1 MTRVIARRLLIAIPT
16 VFVVCTFT
24 FLLVQL
30 VPGNPADYILGK
42 SATPASIQHLDAQ
55 LGLNKP
61 VLAQYLSWLGGV
73 LHGNFGTSYIT
84 GQTVSQALTSA
95 LSPTLSLA
103 LLATIVTIVL
113 GQALGT
119 IAAVRGGRL
128 DSVVQALS
136 GLGMAIPNFWL
147 AALLVV
153 AFSLEIKLF
162 PSTGYTA
169 LGASPSQ
176 WLIGL
181 VLPVT
186 AIALAGLAQIV
197 LQARSSVLDVLS
209 KDFVRTLQA
218 AGIPRRR
225 ILYKHVLRNSA
236 IPVTTVAGLSFVF
249 LLGGVVVI
257 ETIFNIPGMGSLMI
271 NSVNRH
277 DLPVLQGA
285 VIYFAL
291 IVVVVNLAVD
301 LLTAWLDPRV
311 RAR

>member
-169 LGASPSQ
+169 LGASPWQ

>member
-1 MTRVIARRLLIAIPT
+1 MVWVIARRLLIAIPT
-16 VFVVCTFT
+16 VFIVCTFT
-24 FLLVQL
+24 FLLVHL
-30 VPGNPADYILGK
+30 VPGNPAVYILGK
-42 SATPASIQHLDAQ
+42 SATPASIHQLNTQ

-61 VLAQYLSWLGGV
+61 LLAQYLSWLGGI

-84 GQTVSQALTSA
+84 GQTVSQGLGSA
-95 LSPTLSLA
+95 LPPTLSLA
-103 LLATIVTIVL
+103 LLATIVTLIA

-119 IAAVRGGRL
+119 VAAVRGGRL
-128 DSVVQALS
+128 DSIIQAFS

-162 PSTGYTA
+162 PATGYTA

-186 AIALAGLAQIV
+186 AVALAGLAQIV
-197 LQARSSVLDVLS
+197 LQARSSVLEMLS

-249 LLGGVVVI
+249 LLAGVIVV

-271 NSVNRH
+271 NSVSRH
-277 DLPVLQGA
+277 DLPMLQGA
-285 VIYFAL
+285 VIYFAV
-291 IVVVVNLAVD
+291 IVVVVNLGVD
-301 LLTAWLDPRV
+301 LLTAWLDPRM

>member
-1 MTRVIARRLLIAIPT
+1 MIRVIARRLLIAIPT
-16 VFVVCTFT
+16 VLIVCTFT

-30 VPGNPADYILGK
+30 VPGNVADYILGK
-42 SATPASIQHLDAQ
+42 TATPASVQKLDAQ
-55 LGLNKP
+55 LGLTKP
-61 VLAQYLSWLGGV
+61 VLDQYFSWLGGA
-73 LHGNFGTSYIT
+73 LHGNFGVSYIT
-84 GQTVSQALTSA
+84 GQTVSSA
-95 LSPTLSLA
+95 LSEALAPTLSLA
-103 LLATIVTIVL
+103 LVATIAILVL

-119 IAAVRGGRL
+119 IAAVRGGKL
-128 DSVVQALS
+128 DSILQALS

-153 AFSLEIKLF
+153 AFALELKIF
-162 PSTGYTA
+162 PATGYTA
-169 LGASPSQ
+169 LGVSPSQ

-186 AIALAGLAQIV
+186 AIALSGLAQIV
-197 LQARSSVLDVLS
+197 LQARASVLDVLS

-218 AGIPRRR
+218 GGVPRRR
-225 ILYKHVLRNSA
+225 ILFKHVLRNSA

-249 LLGGVVVI
+249 LLGGVIVI

-271 NSVNRH
+271 NSVDRH

-285 VIYFAL
+285 VIYFAI